1 MPIFFRFVGSCFDA
15 LAGEASPKAGNVT
28 PAPKKLAVKGRKNA
42 DFLLLLRYIYGY
54 TKKRQNMTEAL
65 KHKLNDSAAARWGAL
80 FIVAFTMMAAYY
92 VNDVMA
98 PLKSMLEGQL
108 GWTSGEFGTFTGA
121 YSFLNV
127 FLLMLIWGGLI
138 LDRFGI
144 RFTGIL
150 ATLLMV
156 GGTTVEYIAI
166 THYGGTSEHLFGFKL
181 DVLLAS
187 AGYSVFGVGAEVA
200 GITVS
205 KIVAKWFQGKEL
217 ALAMGVQVALARI
230 GSQVAYAVAI
240 PIARTWGLPMPLFIG
255 ACLLV
260 GGFASFVVFA
270 FMDRKLDTQIK
281 TQEPAADDEKFSF
294 KDVMNVVKNPGF
306 WLIALLC
313 VLFYS
318 CVFPFQKFA
327 TELMITKYSVN
338 ENLAGTF
345 AGLPALG
352 ALILTPVFGG
362 MIDRKGKAAS
372 IMMLGSAM
380 LIFVHC
386 MYALP
391 FLHSSW
397 LAIGLMI
404 ILGIAF
410 SLVPSAMWPSVAKIF
425 PVKQLGTAYSL
436 IFFIQNIGLWGIPAL
451 IGHVLD
457 KYCIVGRHVIDGV
470 ETNLYNYTLPMCIFT
485 FLAILSLL
493 VGMMLKAAD
502 KKYGYKLE
510 EPNIKK

>member
-1 MPIFFRFVGSCFDA
+1 MS
-15 LAGEASPKAGNVT
+15 K
-28 PAPKKLAVKGRKNA
+28 
-42 DFLLLLRYIYGY
+42 
-54 TKKRQNMTEAL
+54 
-65 KHKLNDSAAARWGAL
+65 KLNDSPAARWSAL

-98 PLKSMLEGQL
+98 PLKGMLEGQL
-108 GWTSGEFGTFTGA
+108 HWTSGEFGFFTGA

-138 LDRFGI
+138 LDKFGI

-150 ATLLMV
+150 ATVLMV
-156 GGTTVEYIAI
+156 GGTAAEYVAI
-166 THYGGTSEHLFGFKL
+166 TTYGGTTELFMGYKL
-181 DVLLAS
+181 DVFMAS

-205 KIVAKWFQGKEL
+205 KIIAKWFKDKEL

-230 GSQVAYAVAI
+230 GSQAAYAIAI
-240 PIARTWGLPMPLFIG
+240 PVARAYRLDTPLLIG
-255 ACLLV
+255 AVLLL
-260 GGFASFVVFA
+260 GGMVA
-270 FMDRKLDTQIK
+270 FIAFSLMDRKLDTQVKID
-281 TQEPAADDEKFSF
+281 TATPDDEKFSF
-294 KDVMNVVKNPGF
+294 RDVVAVVKNPGF

-327 TELMITKYSVN
+327 TELMITKYGVN
-338 ENLAGTF
+338 EDIAGTF

-352 ALILTPVFGG
+352 ALFLTPVFGG

-372 IMMLGSAM
+372 IMMLGSLM
-380 LIFVHC
+380 LICVHFI
-386 MYALP
+386 YALP
-391 FLHSSW
+391 FIHAAW
-397 LAIGLMI
+397 IAIVLMI
-404 ILGIAF
+404 VLGIAF

-451 IGHVLD
+451 IGYILE
-457 KYCIVGRHVIDGV
+457 KYCITGTETVNGV
-470 ETNLYNYTLPMCIFT
+470 TTNVYNYTLPMCVFT
-485 FLAILSLL
+485 GIAVLSLL
-493 VGMMLKAAD
+493 IAFCLKAAD
-502 KKYGYKLE
+502 RKYGYKLE

>member
-1 MPIFFRFVGSCFDA
+1 
-15 LAGEASPKAGNVT
+15 
-28 PAPKKLAVKGRKNA
+28 
-42 DFLLLLRYIYGY
+42 
-54 TKKRQNMTEAL
+54 MTAITR
-65 KHKLNDSAAARWGAL
+65 KLNDSAVARWSAL

-98 PLKSMLEGQL
+98 PLKGMLEGQL
-108 GWTSGEFGTFTGA
+108 HWTSGEFGMFTGA

-138 LDRFGI
+138 LDKFGI

-150 ATLLMV
+150 ATVLMV

-166 THYGGTSEHLFGFKL
+166 TTYGGTSEMLMGYKL
-181 DVLLAS
+181 DVIMAS

-205 KIVAKWFQGKEL
+205 KIIAKWFKDKEL

-240 PIARTWGLPMPLFIG
+240 PMARSYNLSTPLMIG
-255 ACLLV
+255 AVLLI
-260 GGFASFVVFA
+260 GGMISFIAFS
-270 FMDRKLDTQIK
+270 FMDRKLDHQVKISV
-281 TQEPAADDEKFSF
+281 ESSADEKFSF
-294 KDVMNVVKNPGF
+294 KDVVAVVKNPGF

-327 TELMITKYSVN
+327 TELMITKYGVN
-338 ENLAGTF
+338 EDIAGTF

-372 IMMLGSAM
+372 IMMLGSLM
-380 LIFVHC
+380 LICVHFI
-386 MYALP
+386 YALP
-391 FLHSSW
+391 FIHAAW
-397 LAIGLMI
+397 VAIALMI
-404 ILGIAF
+404 VLGIAF

-425 PVKQLGTAYSL
+425 PVKQLGTAYAL

-451 IGHVLD
+451 IGHILE
-457 KYCIVGRHVIDGV
+457 KYCIVGTTTENGV
-470 ETNLYNYTLPMCIFT
+470 TTNLYNYTLPMCVFT
-485 FLAILSLL
+485 SIAVLSLIIAL
-493 VGMMLKAAD
+493 CLKAAD
-502 KKYGYKLE
+502 RKYGYKLE
-510 EPNIKK
+510 EPNLKK

>member
-1 MPIFFRFVGSCFDA
+1 MA
-15 LAGEASPKAGNVT
+15 K
-28 PAPKKLAVKGRKNA
+28 
-42 DFLLLLRYIYGY
+42 
-54 TKKRQNMTEAL
+54 
-65 KHKLNDSAAARWGAL
+65 KLNDSPAARWAAL

-98 PLKSMLEGQL
+98 PLKGMLEGQL
-108 GWTSGEFGTFTGA
+108 HWTSGEFGFFTGA

-138 LDRFGI
+138 LDKFGI

-150 ATLLMV
+150 ATVLMV
-156 GGTTVEYIAI
+156 GGTAAEYIAI
-166 THYGGTSEHLFGFKL
+166 TTYGGTDAMFMGYKL
-181 DVLLAS
+181 DVFMAS

-205 KIVAKWFQGKEL
+205 KIIAKWFKDKEL

-230 GSQVAYAVAI
+230 GSQAAYAIAI
-240 PIARTWGLPMPLFIG
+240 PVARAYQLDTPLLIGGVLLLGGMVAFIAF
-255 ACLLV
+255 
-260 GGFASFVVFA
+260 S
-270 FMDRKLDTQIK
+270 FMDRKLDTQVKID
-281 TQEPAADDEKFSF
+281 TTTPDEDKFSF
-294 KDVMNVVKNPGF
+294 KDVMAVVKNPGF

-327 TELMITKYSVN
+327 TELMITKYGVS
-338 ENLAGTF
+338 EDIAGTF

-352 ALILTPVFGG
+352 ALFLTPVFGG
-362 MIDRKGKAAS
+362 MIDKRGKAAS
-372 IMMLGSAM
+372 IMMLGSLM
-380 LIFVHC
+380 LICVHFI
-386 MYALP
+386 YALP
-391 FLHSSW
+391 FIHAAW
-397 LAIGLMI
+397 IAIVLMI
-404 ILGIAF
+404 VLGIAF

-451 IGHVLD
+451 IGLVLEN
-457 KYCIVGRHVIDGV
+457 YCITGTETVGGV
-470 ETNLYNYTLPMCIFT
+470 TTNIYDYTLPMCIFT
-485 FLAILSLL
+485 SIAVLSL
-493 VGMMLKAAD
+493 VIAFALKAAD

>member
-1 MPIFFRFVGSCFDA
+1 
-15 LAGEASPKAGNVT
+15 
-28 PAPKKLAVKGRKNA
+28 
-42 DFLLLLRYIYGY
+42 
-54 TKKRQNMTEAL
+54 MTTQ
-65 KHKLNDSAAARWGAL
+65 KTVNLNDKTWVRWSAL

-108 GWTSGEFGTFTGA
+108 HWTSGEFGFFTGA

-138 LDRFGI
+138 LDYFGV

-150 ATLLMV
+150 ATVLMV
-156 GGTTVEYIAI
+156 GGTVAEYVAI
-166 THYGGTSEHLFGFKL
+166 TTLGGTSETFWGYKS

-200 GITVS
+200 GITVT
-205 KIVAKWFQGKEL
+205 KIIAKWFHGKEV
-217 ALAMGVQVALARI
+217 ATAMGIQVALARI
-230 GSQVAYAVAI
+230 GSQAAYAVAI
-240 PIARTWGLPMPLFIG
+240 PVARQWHLDTPLLIGLV
-255 ACLLV
+255 LLA
-260 GGFASFVVFA
+260 GGMISFLCFAL
-270 FMDRKLDTQIK
+270 MDRKLDRQVAVSV
-281 TQEPAADDEKFSF
+281 EAGSDDKFSF
-294 KDVMNVVKNPGF
+294 SDVKAVISNPGF

-327 TELMITKYSVN
+327 TELMVTKYHVS

-352 ALILTPVFGG
+352 ALFLTPVFGS
-362 MIDRKGKAAS
+362 MIDKRGKAAS
-372 IMMLGSAM
+372 IMILGASM

-386 MYALP
+386 VYALP
-391 FLHSSW
+391 FIHASW
-397 LAIGLMI
+397 VAIVLMI
-404 ILGIAF
+404 VLGIAF

-451 IGHVLD
+451 IGHVLE
-457 KYCIVGRHVIDGV
+457 KYCIIGTEQVGDVV
-470 ETNLYNYTLPMCIFT
+470 TNRYDYTLPMCIFASIAVVSMLIA
-485 FLAILSLL
+485 FC
-493 VGMMLKAAD
+493 LKAAD

-510 EPNIKK
+510 EPNTKA

>member
-1 MPIFFRFVGSCFDA
+1 M
-15 LAGEASPKAGNVT
+15 GNVS
-28 PAPKKLAVKGRKNA
+28 AQAA
-42 DFLLLLRYIYGY
+42 Y
-54 TKKRQNMTEAL
+54 
-65 KHKLNDSAAARWGAL
+65 KLNDKAWARWGAL
-80 FIVAFTMMAAYY
+80 FVVAFTMMAAYY

-98 PLKSMLEGQL
+98 PLKGMLEGQL
-108 GWTSGEFGTFTGA
+108 GWTSSEFGMFTGA

-150 ATLLMV
+150 ATILMV
-156 GGTTVEYIAI
+156 GGTAAEYVAI
-166 THYGGTSEHLFGFKL
+166 TAYGGTSEQVFGYKL
-181 DVLLAS
+181 DVFMAS

-205 KIVAKWFQGKEL
+205 KIIAKWFKDKEL

-240 PIARTWGLPMPLFIG
+240 PLARSFSLDTPLFIG
-255 ACLLV
+255 GCVLL
-260 GGFASFVVFA
+260 GGFLSFLAFT
-270 FMDRKLDTQIK
+270 FMDRELDRQVK
-281 TQEPAADDEKFSF
+281 TIEPSSPEDKFSF
-294 KDVMNVVKNPGF
+294 RDVLSVVRNPGF

-327 TELMITKYSVN
+327 TELMTTKYSVD
-338 ENLAGTF
+338 ESLAGTF

-352 ALILTPVFGG
+352 ALLLTPVFGG
-362 MIDRKGKAAS
+362 MIDRRGKAAS
-372 IMMLGSAM
+372 IMMLGAAM

-386 MYALP
+386 IYALP
-391 FLHSSW
+391 FIHASW
-397 LAIGLMI
+397 VAIALMI
-404 ILGIAF
+404 VLGIAF

-436 IFFIQNIGLWGIPAL
+436 IFFIQNIGLWGVPAL
-451 IGHVLD
+451 IGYLLD
-457 KYCIVGRHVIDGV
+457 RFCVTGTQTMDGV
-470 ETNLYNYTLPMCIFT
+470 TTNVYDYTLPMCVFT
-485 FLAILSLL
+485 AIAVLSLIVAFL
-493 VGMMLKAAD
+493 LKAAD
-502 KKYGYKLE
+502 RKYGYKLE
-510 EPNIKK
+510 EANLKGK